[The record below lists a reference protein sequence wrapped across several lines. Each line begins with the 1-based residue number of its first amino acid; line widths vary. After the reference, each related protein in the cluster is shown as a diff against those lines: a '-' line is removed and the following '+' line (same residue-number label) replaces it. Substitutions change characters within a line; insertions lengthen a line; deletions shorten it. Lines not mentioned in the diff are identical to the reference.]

1 MTKNGY
7 CACASHYFLIL
18 IETLGAHPSG
28 VILMVVV
35 FDNQVSLVFSF

>member
-1 MTKNGY
+1 MVTVLV
-7 CACASHYFLIL
+7 HLIIFFIL